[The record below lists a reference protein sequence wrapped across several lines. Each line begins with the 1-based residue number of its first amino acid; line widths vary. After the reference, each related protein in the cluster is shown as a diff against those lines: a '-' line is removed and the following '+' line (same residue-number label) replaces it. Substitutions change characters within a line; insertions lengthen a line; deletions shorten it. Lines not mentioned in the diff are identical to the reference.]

1 MMSYDSKNIKILKG
15 LDAVKKRPGMY
26 IGDTDDGSG
35 LHHMVFEIVDNSIDE
50 VLAGFS
56 KKIYVTIHNNESV
69 TVEDDGR
76 GIPVDIHEEE
86 GKSAAEIIMTTL
98 HAGGKFDD
106 NSYKISGGLHGVGV
120 SVVNALSEKL
130 QLFIYRNGNI
140 YKQSYRNGIPNNSIK
155 IIGTSCKTGTK
166 IWFKPSK
173 NIFSNIN
180 FRYEILFKR
189 LKELSFLNSE
199 VCIQLIDE
207 RTHRSDNFSYKG
219 GISEFVKYLNFNK
232 KPIIPSILYIYKK
245 KSNIQVE
252 LAMQWNESFQENILC
267 FTNNIPQKDGGTH
280 LMGFKSGLTRT
291 LNSYIEKE
299 GYIKKLKIPLIGND
313 IREGLSAV
321 LSIKIPDPKFS
332 SQTKDKLISSEVK
345 SIIESVVSEEVY
357 NFLLENPSSSK
368 IVINKIIEAAK
379 SREAAKKARE
389 ITRKKSM
396 LMDTI
401 GLPGKL
407 SDCQEKDPEKCEL
420 YIVEGDSAGGSA
432 KQARDRKFQAV
443 LPLKGKILNIEKAH
457 FDKMISS
464 QEIIT
469 LITAI
474 GCNIGKNEFCL
485 NKIRYNRIIIMTDA
499 DIDGAHIRTLLLTFF
514 YRYIPD
520 LIKKGFIY
528 IAQPPLFRVKKG
540 KKEKYIKDEESL
552 LKYFIENSLQNIKIC
567 SSNDHEKISILD
579 FKNLLLKYQSI
590 KKVIANYS
598 NEYDLDV
605 LNRLFYLPFLKEKD
619 FSSQKLINVWCK
631 KLCDSLQNLY
641 FNKNIYYDVSLIYKE
656 EIFSYLPSITVI
668 KYGLSKSFII
678 NKSFFLSKDYIK
690 IMNLGEEIKKY
701 VKNGFKIIKNNKV
714 LKIISFDQVLHWLIT
729 EEKCG
734 QVIQRYKGLG
744 EMNPEQLWDTTM
756 NPDIRRMLKVTI
768 KDAFIA
774 DKIFSTL
781 MGDQVEPR
789 KKFIIDNALEVKN
802 IDI

>member
-1 MMSYDSKNIKILKG
+1 MNYNSKNIKILKG

-26 IGDTDDGSG
+26 IGDTNDGSG

-56 KKIYVTIHNNESV
+56 KKIYVTIHNNESI

-106 NSYKISGGLHGVGV
+106 NSYKISGGLHGVGI

-130 QLFIYRNGNI
+130 RLFIYRNGNV
-140 YKQSYRNGIPNNSIK
+140 YEQSYKNGIPNDPIK
-155 IIGTSCKTGTK
+155 ITGISSKTGTK

-180 FRYEILFKR
+180 FRYEILSKR

-199 VCIQLIDE
+199 VCIQLTDE
-207 RTHRSDNFSYKG
+207 RIHKSDCFSYKG
-219 GISEFVKYLNFNK
+219 GISEFIKYLNFNK
-232 KPIIPSILYIYKK
+232 KPIIPNILHIYKK
-245 KSNIQVE
+245 RSSIQME

-299 GYIKKLKIPLIGND
+299 GYIKKIKVSLIGND

-321 LSIKIPDPKFS
+321 LSIKIPNPKFS

-345 SIIESVVSEEVY
+345 SIIESIVSEEVY
-357 NFLLENPSSSK
+357 NFLLENPSLSK
-368 IVINKIIEAAK
+368 IIINKIIEAAK

-396 LMDTI
+396 LMDII

-474 GCNIGKNEFCL
+474 GCNIGKNEFHL

-499 DIDGAHIRTLLLTFF
+499 DVDGAHIRTLLLTFF

-520 LIKKGFIY
+520 LIRKGFIY
-528 IAQPPLFRVKKG
+528 IAQPPLFKVKKG

-552 LKYFIENSLQNIKIC
+552 LKYFIENSLKDVKIYL
-567 SSNDHEKISILD
+567 SDNNKKVSILD
-579 FKNLLLKYQSI
+579 FKNLLLRYQSI
-590 KKVIANYS
+590 KKIIIHHA

-605 LNRLFYLPFLKEKD
+605 LNALFYLPFLKEEN
-619 FSSQKLINVWCK
+619 FNSRELINIWCK
-631 KLCDSLQNLY
+631 KLCSNLQNLNL
-641 FNKNIYYDVSLIYKE
+641 NKNIYYDISLIYKKE
-656 EIFSYLPSITVI
+656 LFSYLPSITI
-668 KYGLSKSFII
+668 TKYGLSKSFIFD
-678 NKSFFLSKDYIK
+678 KSFFLSKDYIK
-690 IMNLGEEIKKY
+690 IMELGKEIKKY
-701 VKNGFKIIKNNKV
+701 VKNGSKIIKNNKI
-714 LKIISFDQVLHWLIT
+714 LKIISIDQVLHWLIT
-729 EEKCG
+729 EEKYG
-734 QVIQRYKGLG
+734 QIIQRYKGLG

-756 NPDIRRMLKVTI
+756 NPNIRRMLKVTI
-768 KDAFIA
+768 KDVFMA

-789 KKFIIDNALEVKN
+789 KQFIFDNALEVKN

>member
-1 MMSYDSKNIKILKG
+1 MNYNSKNIKILKG

-26 IGDTDDGSG
+26 IGDTNDGSG

-56 KKIYVTIHNNESV
+56 KKIYVTIHNNESI

-106 NSYKISGGLHGVGV
+106 NSYKISGGLHGVGI

-130 QLFIYRNGNI
+130 RLFIYRNGNV
-140 YKQSYRNGIPNNSIK
+140 YEQSYKNGIPNDPIK
-155 IIGTSCKTGTK
+155 ITGISSKTGTK

-180 FRYEILFKR
+180 FRYEILSKR

-199 VCIQLIDE
+199 VCIQLTDE
-207 RTHRSDNFSYKG
+207 RIHKSDCFSYKG
-219 GISEFVKYLNFNK
+219 GISEFIKYLNFNK
-232 KPIIPSILYIYKK
+232 KPIIPNILHIYKK
-245 KSNIQVE
+245 RSNIQME

-299 GYIKKLKIPLIGND
+299 GYIKKIKVSLIGND

-321 LSIKIPDPKFS
+321 LSIKIPNPKFS

-345 SIIESVVSEEVY
+345 SIIESIVSEEVY
-357 NFLLENPSSSK
+357 NFLLENPSLSK
-368 IVINKIIEAAK
+368 IIINKIIEAAK

-396 LMDTI
+396 LMDII

-474 GCNIGKNEFCL
+474 GCNIGKNEFHL

-499 DIDGAHIRTLLLTFF
+499 DVDGAHIRTLLLTFF

-520 LIKKGFIY
+520 LIRKGFIY
-528 IAQPPLFRVKKG
+528 IAQPPLFKVKKG

-552 LKYFIENSLQNIKIC
+552 LKYFIENSLKDVKIYL
-567 SSNDHEKISILD
+567 SDNNEKVSILD
-579 FKNLLLKYQSI
+579 FKNLLLRYQSI
-590 KKVIANYS
+590 KKIIIHHA

-605 LNRLFYLPFLKEKD
+605 LNALFYLPFLKEEN
-619 FSSQKLINVWCK
+619 FSSRELIDIWCK
-631 KLCDSLQNLY
+631 KLCSNLQNLNL
-641 FNKNIYYDVSLIYKE
+641 NKNIYYDISLIYKKE
-656 EIFSYLPSITVI
+656 LFSYLPSITI
-668 KYGLSKSFII
+668 TKYGLSKSFIFD
-678 NKSFFLSKDYIK
+678 KSFFLSKDYIK
-690 IMNLGEEIKKY
+690 IMELGKEIKKY
-701 VKNGFKIIKNNKV
+701 VKNGSKIIKNNKI
-714 LKIISFDQVLHWLIT
+714 LKIISIDQVLHWLIT
-729 EEKCG
+729 EEKYG
-734 QVIQRYKGLG
+734 QIIQRYKGLG

-756 NPDIRRMLKVTI
+756 NPNIRRMLKVTI
-768 KDAFIA
+768 KDVFMA

-789 KKFIIDNALEVKN
+789 KQFIFNNALEVKN